1 MKENLRLKLN
11 TFDMKKQ
18 IQSLV
23 LFLVS
28 ITLLTGNAMG
38 QRVGFGLYATDN
50 IVLTPLGS
58 GTLNFNTK
66 QNILLPDQTV
76 TINLVDDGAAI
87 ITITGRLDEEITVTI
102 DAPSTLDLDV
112 SNTIPL
118 TVKFAYSNTGAATDV
133 LAKLSSVEMAAG
145 FTSATFPIFRRTS
158 GLPAPPPTPGHSGYV
173 APTGT
178 AYLFLYGTLG
188 AIPSNAA
195 AGIYTGNI
203 NVHVSYAK

>member
-1 MKENLRLKLN
+1 
-11 TFDMKKQ
+11 MKKL

-23 LFLVS
+23 LILVGM
-28 ITLLTGNAMG
+28 TLLTGTVMG
-38 QRVGFGLYATDN
+38 QRISFGLYATEN

-76 TINLVDDGAAI
+76 TINLADDATAI
-87 ITITGRLDEEITVTI
+87 VSITGRLDQEITVTV

-112 SNTIPL
+112 SNTIPFAL
-118 TVKFAYSNTGAATDV
+118 KFAYSNTGAGTEV
-133 LAKLSSVEMAAG
+133 LAKLSAIEMASG
-145 FTSATFPIFRRTS
+145 FTSATFPILRRAS

-195 AGIYTGNI
+195 AGIYSGNI
-203 NVHVSYAK
+203 NIHVSYAKN

>member
-1 MKENLRLKLN
+1 MKRRICTL
-11 TFDMKKQ
+11 
-18 IQSLV
+18 I

-28 ITLLTGNAMG
+28 SLLLTENVMG
-38 QRVGFGLYATDN
+38 QRISFGLFTTED
-50 IVLTPLGS
+50 IVLTPLGA
-58 GTLNFNTK
+58 GDFNFNTK

-76 TINLVDDGAAI
+76 NVNLADDATAILTIV
-87 ITITGRLDEEITVTI
+87 GRRDQEITVTI

-112 SNTIPL
+112 SNSIPL
-118 TVKFAYSNTGAATDV
+118 AVKFAYSNTGAPTEV
-133 LAKLSSVEMAAG
+133 QAKLSAVEVATG
-145 FTSATFPIFRRTS
+145 FTSATFPILRRAS

-178 AYLFLYGTLG
+178 VYLFLYGTLG

-203 NVHVSYAK
+203 NVHVSYAKN